1 MRKLLMSGLALA
13 LCAVQPVAAAPKAA
27 LPAYAL
33 DHILLWGRNID
44 AVSAILSVKLGFQVL
59 PGHDPG
65 GVANRYVRFADQ
77 GYVELLGVT
86 RDKPDM
92 DPGMQADQ
100 VSLKGQPGAR
110 SFGIRAAALEKDRE
124 RLKGQGLSVTPIFT
138 ADTVDPDGPG
148 PKKTPPPRWRLF
160 AFEKQPLA
168 QNLFF
173 IDYAPLP
180 SDPAGVADDRVAREH
195 ANSAKSL
202 SAVWLLSAD
211 AKAETDELARLGG
224 KPGKAVSFPQVGA
237 RGWCVALGAQ
247 RVLTLQPDGA
257 GIAADAL
264 KAGGPQILGIS
275 VGVSD
280 LPRARRKA
288 ERGYE
293 TALPPYEGLM
303 GASVLAPTQKDL
315 GLLVEFH
322 ATAKVAPVDPCV

>member
-1 MRKLLMSGLALA
+1 MFLMSGLALA
-13 LCAVQPVAAAPKAA
+13 LCAVQPVAAAPQGTR
-27 LPAYAL
+27 LPAHAL
-33 DHILLWGRNID
+33 DHILLWGRSID
-44 AVSAILSVKLGFQVL
+44 EVSAILSVKLGFQVL

-100 VSLKGQPGAR
+100 ASLKGQPGAR
-110 SFGIRAAALEKDRE
+110 SFGIRAAALEKDQA
-124 RLKGQGLSVTPIFT
+124 RLKGQGLAVTPVFT

-148 PKKTPPPRWRLF
+148 PKKAPPPRWRLF

-180 SDPAGVADDRVAREH
+180 SDPASVADDRAAREH
-195 ANSAKSL
+195 ANGARSL

-211 AKAETDELARLGG
+211 AKAETEELGRLGG

-237 RGWCVALGAQ
+237 RGWCVALGPQ
-247 RVLTLQPDGA
+247 RVLALQPEGP
-257 GIAADAL
+257 GVAADAL

-293 TALPPYEGLM
+293 TTLTPYAGLM
-303 GASVLAPTQKDL
+303 GQAVLAPTQKDL
-315 GLLVEFH
+315 GLLIELH
-322 ATAKVAPVDPCV
+322 ATPRTPPADPCV